1 MVRQITLVQLGIG
14 TVGGAVIEQVVANR
28 DHWRSALGIDL
39 RVGAVVTRAGAVVS
53 ASGAVLPDEVLL
65 GMVRGRREG
74 TTDAALTG
82 APIDVIA
89 PLPAIERLTDAGSVA
104 IVDAGAGEASV
115 PVLIAGLNGGAGVVL
130 ANKAPLA
137 MPWNET
143 ASQFLWAEARTGGR
157 VRYETTVGAGLPVI
171 STLRALIDTADE
183 ITEIQGTVSGTFGTI
198 FSDIADGQ
206 SFGDAVRDAA
216 AHGYTEPDPRDDLSG
231 LDVARK
237 ALILARTMGR
247 TWDLSQMEIES
258 LVPAALG
265 STDIDVPTFLA
276 RIGEQDATIGR
287 LAGDA
292 TRSGGTLKY
301 VVTVSHDR
309 VPTVGLRTVPQ
320 RGILGALHG
329 PENVVVIRSRRYDE
343 YPLAIFGP
351 GAGPDVTAAGVLA
364 DVLALAPVIA

>member
-14 TVGGAVIEQVVANR
+14 TVGGEVIEQVVANR
-28 DHWRSALGIDL
+28 DHWRSALGIDV
-39 RVGAVVTRAGAVVS
+39 RVGAIVTRAGAVVS
-53 ASGAVLPDEVLL
+53 ASGGTLPDEVLL

-89 PLPAIERLTDAGSVA
+89 PVPAVERLADAGPVVV
-104 IVDAGAGEASV
+104 VDASAGEDGV
-115 PVLIAGLNGGAGVVL
+115 PLLVAALTSGAGVVL

-137 MPWNET
+137 LPWDDA
-143 ASQFLWAEARTGGR
+143 ASQLLWAEARSGGR
-157 VRYETTVGAGLPVI
+157 VRYETTCGAGLPII
-171 STLRALIDTADE
+171 SSLRSLLDTADE

-198 FSDIADGQ
+198 FSDIAAGQ
-206 SFGDAVRDAA
+206 SFGDAVRAAA

-237 ALILARTMGR
+237 ALILARTIGR
-247 TWDLSQMEIES
+247 TYDLSQMEIES
-258 LVPAALG
+258 LVPPALA
-265 STDIDVPTFLA
+265 STDIDVPAFLA

-287 LAGDA
+287 LASQA
-292 TRSGGTLKY
+292 TEAGGTLKY
-301 VVTVSHDR
+301 VMTVGHDTI
-309 VPTVGLRTVPQ
+309 PAVGLRTVPQ

-343 YPLAIFGP
+343 YPLAVFGP
-351 GAGPDVTAAGVLA
+351 GAGAGVTAAGVLA